1 MIKDILKEK
10 EAIAYLSLQN
20 DLKNNHLA
28 HSYLLYGELNPLKKD
43 VAFLLAQ
50 SIIEDKHDFACET
63 CNTCKRIKEG
73 KYFDVIYIDGNFK
86 QIVKD
91 DIEYIM
97 SEFSRTSLEG
107 NGKKVYIIDNINNS
121 SPKVLNMLL
130 KFMEEPSNDETY
142 GIFIT
147 NDIDNLLETVVSRC
161 EKIPFNTRDFS
172 ELIKQ
177 YEAKGFESVDA
188 YLLSEINHELID
200 IELDDEAYLNAKEYV
215 YKTIDNLNNK
225 EYIPV
230 LYSRE
235 FYTCVAKDSFKDCS
249 NYYIKIMI
257 KMLEDT
263 IENKSIDDNEYNDYL
278 NKLRNSDYKKLLGI
292 FLKADD
298 KSNYPVNR
306 SLLFDQIAY
315 QIMV

>member
-10 EAIAYLSLQN
+10 ETIAYLSLQN

-28 HSYLLYGELNPLKKD
+28 HSYLLSGELNPLKKD

-50 SIIEDKHDFACET
+50 SIIEDKNDFACET

-73 KYFDVIYIDGNFK
+73 KYFDVIYVDGNAK
-86 QIVKD
+86 QIVKE

-107 NGKKVYIIDNINNS
+107 NNKKVYILDNINNS

-130 KFMEEPSNDETY
+130 KFMEEPTNEETY

-147 NDIDNLLETVVSRC
+147 NDIDNLLETIVSRC
-161 EKIPFNTRDFS
+161 EKIPFVTRDFS
-172 ELIKQ
+172 ELVNQ
-177 YEAKGFESVDA
+177 YKDKGFENVDA

-215 YKTIDNLNNK
+215 YKTIDNLNNL

-235 FYTCVAKDSFKDCS
+235 FYTSVPKDNFKKCS
-249 NYYIKIMI
+249 DYYLNIMI
-257 KMLEDT
+257 KMLEDS
-263 IENKSIDDNEYNDYL
+263 IENKTIEDDEYNEYL

-292 FLKADD
+292 FLKASD

-306 SLLFDQIAY
+306 SLLFDSIAY
-315 QIMV
+315 EMMI